1 MSYESKMSN
10 PATGRMFDE
19 LAQLIRETIEI
30 PNAMLPEDMRNER
43 DGGRSLEE
51 LELIIAQREDTL
63 SEHQKEKQEK
73 ARRVEIYRKQVEQLG
88 EVNWQFENPEFELD
102 YEPESDKLYNNQLAF
117 VGAMVKEGLI
127 DLDE

>member
-1 MSYESKMSN
+1 MKFSN
-10 PATGRMFDE
+10 PETQQLFDDLQRATREMIEVPNE
-19 LAQLIRETIEI
+19 L
-30 PNAMLPEDMRNER
+30 LPERYHNLR
-43 DGGRSLEE
+43 DGGRSLQE
-51 LELIIAQREDTL
+51 LEDMIAAEEDTL

-73 ARRVEIYRKQVEQLG
+73 ARRVEIYRQQVEQLG

-102 YEPESDKLYNNQLAF
+102 YEPESDKLYKNQLTF

>member
-1 MSYESKMSN
+1 MKFSN
-10 PATGRMFDE
+10 PETQQLFDDLQRAT
-19 LAQLIRETIEI
+19 REMIEV
-30 PNAMLPEDMRNER
+30 PNEMLPTQYQNLR
-43 DGGRSLEE
+43 DGGRSLQE
-51 LELIIAQREDTL
+51 LEDMMAAEADTL

-73 ARRVEIYRKQVEQLG
+73 ARRVEIYREQVEQLG

-102 YEPESDKLYNNQLAF
+102 YEPESDKLYKNQLTF